1 MVTRAKICI
10 GILSLLV
17 AVSVFSS
24 LWVNKRCGDM
34 LSQLR
39 AIGQLAE
46 EGQNY
51 EVMERAVKLESDW
64 EDFRSKA
71 AALLKYDS
79 LVEVDRICSRIV
91 HLAENDSE
99 ELQSEVAELIN
110 MLEMMESAETPYLTS
125 VF

>member
-1 MVTRAKICI
+1 MTRAKICI

-24 LWVNKRCGDM
+24 LWVNKRCDGM
-34 LSQLR
+34 LSQLK

-46 EGQNY
+46 TGQND
-51 EVMERAVKLESDW
+51 EVTEMAVKLDKDW

-71 AALLKYDS
+71 SVLLKYDS

-110 MLEMMESAETPYLTS
+110 MLEMMKSSETPHLNS